1 MEIIDQEKETVLVR
15 LSFSEVVALN
25 NALNESLEHLEEWE
39 FETRMGV
46 SRDQVRALLTV
57 FHEVRDNK

>member
-1 MEIIDQEKETVLVR
+1 MEILEQQNNSLVVR
-15 LSFSEVVALN
+15 LGHDEVIALN

-46 SRDQVRALLTV
+46 SRDQVRALLAT
-57 FHEVRDNK
+57 FHEIQL

>member
-1 MEIIDQEKETVLVR
+1 MEILEEQEKGILVR
-15 LSFSEVVALN
+15 LTADDVVALN

-46 SRDQVRALLTV
+46 TKSEVQALLNT
-57 FHEVRDNK
+57 FSKIRLQ

>member
-1 MEIIDQEKETVLVR
+1 MEILDQQNNQVL
-15 LSFSEVVALN
+15 LSLDFDEVAALN

-46 SRDQVRALLTV
+46 SQSQVQLLLKKFGEIRLV
-57 FHEVRDNK
+57 